1 MQLPPNRG
9 RRLLVI
15 GFADASA
22 GSSMAAMMM
31 SNDRADLV
39 AQELMSRGL
48 KVQQARGMGTAL
60 PLTSSR
66 NAGARYRNERVEVWL
81 L

>member
-1 MQLPPNRG
+1 
-9 RRLLVI
+9 
-15 GFADASA
+15 
-22 GSSMAAMMM
+22 M